1 MSTNVLVSN
10 HGCGFYFFSLPMD
23 HEGSTSSWHT
33 GLFTSHVSL
42 QGFFHDHLH
51 LRPHSVCVC
60 VGVGVHTVLVRARAA
75 PTCTTSFPKLIHL
88 TKKFS
93 SFILNLLLPL
103 LKIPKLSALLS
114 VDLSHTQS
122 LLFVSSSPPPST
134 ENSFFLLASNY
145 CYYSAYYVLYLS

>member
-1 MSTNVLVSN
+1 MGAVFIFSPCQWTMRGARQAGTLAFLPRMFPYRV
-10 HGCGFYFFSLPMD
+10 FFTITY
-23 HEGSTSSWHT
+23 TSDLT
-33 GLFTSHVSL
+33 
-42 QGFFHDHLH
+42 
-51 LRPHSVCVC
+51 VCVC